1 MEEKK
6 NIASVPYIVYE
17 SAMARNERTFKKM
30 WGALI
35 LLILLLVGSNVGW
48 LIYESQF
55 ETIEE
60 SVVIEAE
67 QDASNG
73 TNNIYGGDY
82 YYGEAES
89 EDYQDC
95 EEESEEEFTDTEDLS
110 DL

>member
-1 MEEKK
+1 MEENK
-6 NIASVPYIVYE
+6 NIAIIPLAVYDCE
-17 SAMARNERTFKKM
+17 VARNERMFKKM
-30 WGALI
+30 WSALI

-60 SVVIEAE
+60 SVIIEAE

-95 EEESEEEFTDTEDLS
+95 EEESEEEYSDTEDLS

>member
-35 LLILLLVGSNVGW
+35 LLILLLVGSNIGW
-48 LIYESQF
+48 LIYESRF
-55 ETIEE
+55 ETVEVYQE
-60 SVVIEAE
+60 VEQEAE
-67 QDASNG
+67 DG
-73 TNNIYGGDY
+73 TNNFVGGD
-82 YYGEAES
+82 YYGEAEDKDS
-89 EDYQDC
+89 NQEA
-95 EEESEEEFTDTEDLS
+95 SEEEHSDTEDLS

>member
-55 ETIEE
+55 ETVEVYQE
-60 SVVIEAE
+60 VEQEA
-67 QDASNG
+67 
-73 TNNIYGGDY
+73 
-82 YYGEAES
+82 
-89 EDYQDC
+89 
-95 EEESEEEFTDTEDLS
+95 EDLS
-110 DL
+110 NV